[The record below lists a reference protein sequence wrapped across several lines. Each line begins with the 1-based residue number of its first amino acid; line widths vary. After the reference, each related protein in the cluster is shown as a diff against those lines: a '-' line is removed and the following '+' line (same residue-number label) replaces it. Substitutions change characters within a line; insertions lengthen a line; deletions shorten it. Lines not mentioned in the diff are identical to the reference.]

1 MVPSD
6 SVTIVPLLSLHLA
19 SVSNFPASLG
29 VTSSISTATCSTAA
43 ISTDRSMLP
52 IVGSKMRVRLQKRFT
67 NCGFFCVIQWIT
79 CSSTDL
85 RDLSICI
92 SELSF
97 FFFSGWQV
105 LIPLFMTHTRCFLTL
120 ECRNITDE
128 FFWRGV
134 YALRKENNCNDASNN
149 ILSILWDKK
158 KNLF

>member
-52 IVGSKMRVRLQKRFT
+52 IVGNKMRLRLLKKIHQLRLLLWD
-67 NCGFFCVIQWIT
+67 WIT

-105 LIPLFMTHTRCFLTL
+105 LIPLFMTHTRCFLGL

-134 YALRKENNCNDASNN
+134 YALRKEKNCNDASND